1 MHFFAVADKEYFSH
15 NLALPPFARVMPDF
29 AVLGTTPIIP
39 LSMAYLGISWQ
50 IEARYGSKNGSKTPG
65 FYYHLETKYLSV
77 FYPPLLHKTP
87 AAFQVLEAKG
97 MVFFLQAVDL

>member
-1 MHFFAVADKEYFSH
+1 MADKEYFSH
-15 NLALPPFARVMPDF
+15 NLALPPFARVMPNF

-65 FYYHLETKYLSV
+65 IYYHLETKYLSV
-77 FYPPLLHKTP
+77 F
-87 AAFQVLEAKG
+87 
-97 MVFFLQAVDL
+97 